1 MTFTEWVARW
11 NLPPQAIR
19 EYYELYQVPEGKNDR
34 TVGFSEAAIQGELVR
49 CANPSIDTALWRN
62 NMGAA
67 TDESG
72 RLIRYGLGH
81 VSKKF
86 NLDWKSS
93 DLIGITPIVV
103 TARHVGYRLGVFTA
117 VEVKEPGWTKPT
129 NEHERGQANF
139 LASVISKG
147 GIGMF
152 ATDSAH
158 YLQTVNAWRNV

>member
-1 MTFTEWVARW
+1 MNFAEWCARW
-11 NLPPQAIR
+11 SIPAQAIK
-19 EYYELYQVPEGKNDR
+19 EYYELYQVPLVEDER
-34 TVGFSEAAIQGELVR
+34 TRGFSEAAIQGEIVR
-49 CANPSIDTALWRN
+49 SANPSIDASLWRN
-62 NMGAA
+62 NMGATA
-67 TDESG
+67 DESG

-103 TARHVGYRLGVFTA
+103 TPRHVGYRLGVFTA
-117 VEVKEPGWTKPT
+117 VEVKEPGWTKPK

-139 LASVISKG
+139 LGSVIAKG

-152 ATDSAH
+152 ATDSGQ
-158 YLQTVNAWRNV
+158 YLQTVQAWRNI